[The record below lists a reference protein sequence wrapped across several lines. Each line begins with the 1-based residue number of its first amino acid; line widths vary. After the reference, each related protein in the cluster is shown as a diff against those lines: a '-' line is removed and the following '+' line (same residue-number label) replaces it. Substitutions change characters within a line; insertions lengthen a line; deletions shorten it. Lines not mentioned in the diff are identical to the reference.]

1 MSETSRTTL
10 PTGTEPEDAAIRAY
24 VWAYPL
30 LLACTVRQNLTR
42 EMTLPAAERERF
54 AGAPLGRIGHQRAL
68 SDPTFRV
75 GVAPNVDTLYSVG
88 WFDLADGPLDL
99 DLPDLGDRYYTV
111 QIGFAD
117 TTSVA
122 VGQSTHGGQLP
133 RVRVRAPWHVASEHA
148 VEIVSPH
155 RQVMIAIRMLVEP
168 TEPGGSARV
177 HALQDA
183 VRGRQD
189 SSQAVAHAP
198 LPDVGDVRQADSSRT
213 FVTDLRRI
221 LQDWP
226 PADVPADIRS
236 DLAVTGLDDP
246 GRDQEAPW
254 VTAAADRGRQL
265 VQKAVS
271 SLGRHVDGWTT
282 NLRGV
287 DFGDDWLL
295 RAAVAAAQIY
305 IVPATEAIYP
315 VAEVDVQGRR
325 LHGSRRYRLTF
336 GPDSLPPADHFWSL
350 TMYHA
355 EGLLV
360 DNAID
365 RYAIGDRTPGLV
377 RDAGGGL
384 TLDVSATEPPHGS
397 ANWLPCPPGG
407 FRLMLRVYGPRAE
420 CRDGS
425 WSPPPVTPVDGA

>member
-1 MSETSRTTL
+1 MSQDPRPTL
-10 PTGTEPEDAAIRAY
+10 PTGTGREDAVTRAY
-24 VWAYPL
+24 VWAHPL

-42 EMTLPAAERERF
+42 EDALPPAERERF

-68 SDPTFRV
+68 SDPSFRV

-99 DLPDLGDRYYTV
+99 DLPDLGKRYYTV

-133 RVRVRAPWHVASEHA
+133 PLHVRAPWHPSADRDL
-148 VEIVSPH
+148 EIVSPH
-155 RQVMIAIRMLVEP
+155 RQVMVAIRMLVEP
-168 TEPGGSARV
+168 SAPGDLARV

-183 VRGRQD
+183 VASRQD
-189 SSQAVAHAP
+189 TSQAVGHDP
-198 LPDVGDVRQADSSRT
+198 LPDVDDVRRAGSSQS
-213 FVTDLRRI
+213 FVADLRRI

-226 PADVPADIRS
+226 PADVPAGIRA
-236 DLAVTGLDDP
+236 DLAATGLDDP
-246 GRDQEAPW
+246 AIDLDAAW
-254 VTAAADRGRQL
+254 VTRAADRGRQL
-265 VQKAVS
+265 VLDAVS
-271 SLGRHVDGWTT
+271 SLGRQVDGWTT

-287 DFGDDWLL
+287 EFGEDWLL

-305 IVPATEAIYP
+305 IEPATEAVYP
-315 VAEVDVQGRR
+315 VAETDATGRR
-325 LHGSRRYRLTF
+325 LHGAHRYRLTF
-336 GPDSLPPADHFWSL
+336 GADSLPPADHFWSL

-360 DNAID
+360 DNELD
-365 RYAIGDRTPGLV
+365 RYAVGDRTPGLV
-377 RDAGGGL
+377 RDPDGGL
-384 TLDVSATEPPHGS
+384 TIDVSATEPTRGR

-407 FRLMLRVYGPRAE
+407 FRLMLRIYGPRAA

-425 WSPPPVTPVDGA
+425 WTPPPVTAVEET

>member
-1 MSETSRTTL
+1 MSQD
-10 PTGTEPEDAAIRAY
+10 DAAIRTY

-30 LLACTVRQNLTR
+30 LLACTVRQNLTH
-42 EMTLPAAERERF
+42 EDALPQAERERF

-111 QIGFAD
+111 QVGFAD

-122 VGQSTHGGQLP
+122 VGQSTHGRQLP
-133 RVRVRAPWHVASEHA
+133 PLHVRAPWHATSDRDL
-148 VEIVSPH
+148 EIVSPH
-155 RQVMIAIRMLVEP
+155 RQVMVAIRMLVEP
-168 TEPGGSARV
+168 SIPGDLDRV

-183 VRGRQD
+183 VTSHQD
-189 SSQAVAHAP
+189 TSCSVDHSP
-198 LPDVGDVRQADSSRT
+198 LPDVDDVRQPGSSGS
-213 FVTDLRRI
+213 FVADLRRM

-226 PADVPADIRS
+226 SSEVPADIRA
-236 DLAVTGLDDP
+236 DLAATGLDDP
-246 GRDQEAPW
+246 ARELDPAW
-254 VTAAADRGRQL
+254 AARVADRGRQL
-265 VQKAVS
+265 VLDAVS
-271 SLGRHVDGWTT
+271 SLGRRADGWTT

-287 DFGDDWLL
+287 DFGEDWLL

-305 IVPATEAIYP
+305 IVPATEAVYP
-315 VAEVDVQGRR
+315 VAEADASGRR
-325 LHGSRRYRLTF
+325 LHGAHRYRITF
-336 GPDSLPPADHFWSL
+336 RADSLPPADHFWSL

-360 DNAID
+360 DNELD

-377 RDAGGGL
+377 RDTDGGL
-384 TLDVSATEPPHGS
+384 TIDVSASEPRRGR

-407 FRLMLRVYGPRAE
+407 FRLMLRIYGPRPR

-425 WSPPPVTPVDGA
+425 WSPPPVVEVHED